1 MIILTDSFYVGPFSA
16 AYLPQLNDEKAACC
30 WHSWKAVAMVKKALN
45 LAILCQYSQVSQRS
59 EVCLRHFVSDSCS
72 HCSISKSHHGLPAIA
87 PNKIKL
93 PTIPMP
99 CYNLLCCL
107 VIWLWKATFDEA
119 ARSGTMKHV
128 SQTTERSLLG
138 CALGRIHVLL
148 KLSIFWQVSF
158 DCFRH
163 LADPLQFNQRFIVT
177 VCWTRGWG
185 QCRKTELTKDD
196 YLSNTV
202 LIMKDKIKK
211 QKKKTLKQVHKCKN
225 DDRGKTIYTHGMI
238 REVETAGAK

>member
-30 WHSWKAVAMVKKALN
+30 WHSWKAVAMVKKAIN

-99 CYNLLCCL
+99 CYIYIFALLCDNL
-107 VIWLWKATFDEA
+107 IVKGNISRSSQVRYYETF
-119 ARSGTMKHV
+119 

-138 CALGRIHVLL
+138 CALGRTHVLL
-148 KLSIFWQVSF
+148 KLSTFWQVSF
-158 DCFRH
+158 D
-163 LADPLQFNQRFIVT
+163 I
-177 VCWTRGWG
+177 
-185 QCRKTELTKDD
+185 
-196 YLSNTV
+196 
-202 LIMKDKIKK
+202 
-211 QKKKTLKQVHKCKN
+211 
-225 DDRGKTIYTHGMI
+225 
-238 REVETAGAK
+238 

>member
-30 WHSWKAVAMVKKALN
+30 WHSWKAVAMVKKAIN

-99 CYNLLCCL
+99 CYIYIFALLCDNL
-107 VIWLWKATFDEA
+107 IVKGNISRSSQVRYYETF
-119 ARSGTMKHV
+119 

-138 CALGRIHVLL
+138 CALGRTHVLL

-177 VCWTRGWG
+177 VCWMRGWG
-185 QCRKTELTKDD
+185 QCRKTE
-196 YLSNTV
+196 
-202 LIMKDKIKK
+202 
-211 QKKKTLKQVHKCKN
+211 
-225 DDRGKTIYTHGMI
+225 
-238 REVETAGAK
+238 

>member
-30 WHSWKAVAMVKKALN
+30 WHSWKAVAMVKKAIN

-59 EVCLRHFVSDSCS
+59 EVCFVSDSCS

-99 CYNLLCCL
+99 CYIYIFALLCDNL
-107 VIWLWKATFDEA
+107 IVKGNISRSSQVRYYETF
-119 ARSGTMKHV
+119 

-138 CALGRIHVLL
+138 CALGRTHVLL
-148 KLSIFWQVSF
+148 KLSTFWQVSF

-177 VCWTRGWG
+177 VCWMRGWG
-185 QCRKTELTKDD
+185 QCRKTE
-196 YLSNTV
+196 
-202 LIMKDKIKK
+202 
-211 QKKKTLKQVHKCKN
+211 
-225 DDRGKTIYTHGMI
+225 
-238 REVETAGAK
+238 

>member
-1 MIILTDSFYVGPFSA
+1 MWAHFQQPTYRSLMMKRLQVVGTA
-16 AYLPQLNDEKAACC
+16 EKLLQ
-30 WHSWKAVAMVKKALN
+30 WLKKAIN

-72 HCSISKSHHGLPAIA
+72 HCSISKSHRGLPAIA

-99 CYNLLCCL
+99 CYIYIYLLCC
-107 VIWLWKATFDEA
+107 VIIWLWKATFHEA

-138 CALGRIHVLL
+138 CALGRIHFLL
-148 KLSIFWQVSF
+148 KLSTFWQVSF

-177 VCWTRGWG
+177 VCWMRGW
-185 QCRKTELTKDD
+185 RL
-196 YLSNTV
+196 N
-202 LIMKDKIKK
+202 K
-211 QKKKTLKQVHKCKN
+211 QKMIICPTLSTSWRTKSKNKRKKTLKQVHKYKN
-225 DDRGKTIYTHGMI
+225 DDRGRTIYTHGMI

>member
-30 WHSWKAVAMVKKALN
+30 WHSWKAVAMVKKAIN

-93 PTIPMP
+93 PTIPTP
-99 CYNLLCCL
+99 CYNLLCC
-107 VIWLWKATFDEA
+107 VIIWLWKATFDEA
-119 ARSGTMKHV
+119 AMSGTTKHV
-128 SQTTERSLLG
+128 LQTTERSLLG

-148 KLSIFWQVSF
+148 KLSIFFPIFWQVSG
-158 DCFRH
+158 
-163 LADPLQFNQRFIVT
+163 LLS
-177 VCWTRGWG
+177 
-185 QCRKTELTKDD
+185 QC
-196 YLSNTV
+196 V
-202 LIMKDKIKK
+202 
-211 QKKKTLKQVHKCKN
+211 KCGGEDN
-225 DDRGKTIYTHGMI
+225 AERLN
-238 REVETAGAK
+238 